1 MCNNLSDNESNTSE
15 LPPDHE
21 ARMERALLSLDGLS
35 VGDAFGEGCFGS
47 VRRMQRQELPPSPW
61 CFTDDTAM
69 ARSIVRCLNRYGH
82 VDQDALAEAFAAEYQ
97 RNPHRG
103 YGPMAQRI
111 LLQIGS
117 GTPWADAAG
126 RVFGG
131 QGSCGNGGAMR
142 SAPIGGYFS
151 DDVLRTVAEANAS
164 AEIRHTHPDGK
175 TGAMAVALAA
185 SGMVREAS

>member
-82 VDQDALAEAFAAEYQ
+82 EIGRASCRERVEIWEVDRSRKNT
-97 RNPHRG
+97 RNRG
-103 YGPMAQRI
+103 CEDI
-111 LLQIGS
+111 N
-117 GTPWADAAG
+117 
-126 RVFGG
+126 V
-131 QGSCGNGGAMR
+131 
-142 SAPIGGYFS
+142 
-151 DDVLRTVAEANAS
+151 E
-164 AEIRHTHPDGK
+164 EEEEK
-175 TGAMAVALAA
+175 T
-185 SGMVREAS
+185 SPRK